1 MGGSESFEQAGVTDP
16 ELDKYWFGL
25 LSLAGWGFGE
35 RRGARKR
42 RGVRFGN
49 GLSRGY
55 PDWRG
60 ESGI

>member
-35 RRGARKR
+35 ETGS
-42 RGVRFGN
+42 VFQV
-49 GLSRGY
+49 
-55 PDWRG
+55 
-60 ESGI
+60 